1 MYQHWTALLINNDD
15 KRQQLVSEIDE
26 DDMDD
31 IILKA
36 GGALYYIS
44 GWLMNYLTKLKQK
57 ENKIAIYEFLQKKR
71 VTQSDSHDDVTAS
84 LPTDVLQKQEVQQS
98 KLIQALP

>member
-1 MYQHWTALLINNDD
+1 M
-15 KRQQLVSEIDE
+15 SEIDE

-57 ENKIAIYEFLQKKR
+57 ENKIAIYEFL
-71 VTQSDSHDDVTAS
+71 
-84 LPTDVLQKQEVQQS
+84 
-98 KLIQALP
+98 